1 MFADGEWVE
10 GGISMKQGDLIE
22 VVVNKRTG
30 TLLFYLNSDSDAVFE
45 ASSADLVSSE
55 LYPIAVSISSDFI
68 KQ

>member
-45 ASSADLVSSE
+45 ANSADLVSSE